1 MMAKKEK
8 SLIIVRKTPRGL
20 QPVSSFDAELLLA
33 APLGTEFNLASL
45 TKRSLPQH
53 RTYWKALSEVVKAT
67 GKWPTAE
74 KLHDALKR
82 ACGYVQIRYNLDGS
96 SYIATDSTSFEAMNH
111 DEFCKYMELAMA
123 KLSEAIGYDPLAFL
137 EDAA

>member
-1 MMAKKEK
+1 MAKKEK

-20 QPVSSFDAELLLA
+20 QPVSSFDAEMLLA

-67 GKWPTAE
+67 EQWPTKE
-74 KLHDALKR
+74 HLHDALKR
-82 ACGYVQIRYNLDGS
+82 VCGFVDIRHNLDGS
-96 SYIATDSTSFEAMNH
+96 TYIATDSTSFEAMGP
-111 DEFCKYMELAMA
+111 DEFKAYMDIAMKKLA
-123 KLSEAIGYDPLAFL
+123 ETIGYDPLAFL
-137 EDAA
+137 TDEAA